1 MASTEIYAAEYVVAA
16 RNPQWA
22 LRSGPRDFIHR
33 CRPTLSKKPPSGPGW
48 GHEVKHD
55 GYRLQVHTRDRR
67 VRLFAMNAADWTE
80 RYPQIVEEAARLK
93 RDAVLDCELICQD
106 KHGCAGQSGHST
118 CTAECPRLAISAQ
131 AELANDVCSEE
142 QSGPMGLHGSMAA
155 CDRIDGSLQTGD
167 VVDLAVHG
175 AARGHHPRLGV
186 FRGGD
191 PEALGRVTC
200 IRCS

>member
-1 MASTEIYAAEYVVAA
+1 M
-16 RNPQWA
+16 R
-22 LRSGPRDFIHR
+22 
-33 CRPTLSKKPPSGPGW
+33 
-48 GHEVKHD
+48 
-55 GYRLQVHTRDRR
+55 
-67 VRLFAMNAADWTE
+67 
-80 RYPQIVEEAARLK
+80 
-93 RDAVLDCELICQD
+93 VLDCELICQD

>member
-1 MASTEIYAAEYVVAA
+1 M
-16 RNPQWA
+16 
-22 LRSGPRDFIHR
+22 
-33 CRPTLSKKPPSGPGW
+33 
-48 GHEVKHD
+48 
-55 GYRLQVHTRDRR
+55 
-67 VRLFAMNAADWTE
+67 RLFAMNAADWTE

-175 AARGHHPRLGV
+175 AARAVITLVSVYFAEETRKRSG
-186 FRGGD
+186 
-191 PEALGRVTC
+191 A
-200 IRCS
+200 